1 MQAFLFHAHSG
12 LRYLV
17 LLAAVIAAGYSIVGW
32 VRARGYDRPARILG
46 TVFVGLLDLQV
57 VVGLVLLI
65 VWPFYPALIGHI
77 TLMGLALVVAHAT
90 AIGNRRRPEGPT
102 HPRQVIGIALTLFI
116 VVAGILAIGR
126 PIV

>member
-17 LLAAVIAAGYSIVGW
+17 LLAAVVAAGYSIFGW
-32 VRARGYDRPARILG
+32 VQARGYDRPARVLG
-46 TVFVGLLDLQV
+46 SVFVGLLDVQILL
-57 VVGLVLLI
+57 GLALLV

-90 AIGNRRRPEGPT
+90 SIGNRRRPEGPT
-102 HPRQVIGIALTLFI
+102 HPRQVVGIALTLLI
-116 VVAGILAIGR
+116 VIAGILAIGR
-126 PIV
+126 PVL